1 MWNDEALRSE
11 SGGKLVIY
19 RTLKQAPQS
28 EPYARTKLSVGVRR
42 VLAGLRAGC
51 LPLQVEVGRYAYP
64 KVPFNER
71 LCKLCGEGIEDQTHL
86 LLASFPAFPRLR
98 FLQCRE
104 LRNARSAFFR
114 TISETNDDFLSYSV
128 EDKMKYLLQPQD
140 NIYALSHAI
149 YKMYAERQ
157 SQLLYLY

>member
-1 MWNDEALRSE
+1 MRTRKSRSMKDYASCVVKAL
-11 SGGKLVIY
+11 KI
-19 RTLKQAPQS
+19 K
-28 EPYARTKLSVGVRR
+28 
-42 VLAGLRAGC
+42 
-51 LPLQVEVGRYAYP
+51 
-64 KVPFNER
+64 
-71 LCKLCGEGIEDQTHL
+71 HL
-86 LLASFPAFPRLR
+86 L
-98 FLQCRE
+98 LQCRE